1 MEVERVE
8 EAIEATA
15 FALQASAAAN
25 TDGVAPA
32 LPIVPVVVAAAAGRA
47 VVAIEVTG
55 FALQASAAANM
66 VGAAPAL
73 PIVEVA
79 AAVAAAHVPT

>member
-32 LPIVPVVVAAAAGRA
+32 LPIVPVVAGGVGRA